1 METYKEIYEHK
12 ITEDNDEG
20 LLVKWSYKGKEEFSN
35 EAALTV
41 LLLERQIF
49 LNSNWYMDDWPED
62 AQKMTSLNVNCND
75 VFAWGCADAEDVEFK
90 ELKDLFEH
98 YIKDPGWGTAV
109 WCIKR
114 RGYLPQKPVY
124 EAIQKNGIWNLDEM
138 GLKDGVDGCLDK
150 MKGLKE

>member
-1 METYKEIYEHK
+1 MEYKEIYNHEIK
-12 ITEDNDEG
+12 NCEECEDGNIT
-20 LLVKWSYKGKEEFSN
+20 VKYELNGKKVFESEM
-35 EAALTV
+35 ALSV

-49 LNSNWYMDDWPED
+49 LNSNWYMDDWPKD
-62 AQKMTSLNVNCND
+62 AQNMTSLNVNCND

-90 ELKDLFEH
+90 EIKDLFEH

-124 EAIQKNGIWNLDEM
+124 EAIQKNGIWNLDELC
-138 GLKDGVDGCLDK
+138 LKDGYDGSIDE
-150 MKGLKE
+150 MKK